1 MLENIKTDI
10 ERLIA
15 LYEKERSERMALQ
28 TRLDQCLAENESCRK
43 QIVELEQEVD
53 SLPLTEA
60 SGASGDNK
68 AAKEKIDKLVK
79 EIDRCISLL
88 EN

>member
-15 LYEKERSERMALQ
+15 LYEKERSEH
-28 TRLDQCLAENESCRK
+28 
-43 QIVELEQEVD
+43 
-53 SLPLTEA
+53 LTEA
-60 SGASGDNK
+60 FGAFGDNK

>member
-1 MLENIKTDI
+1 MNNISYICIQQEKYAPMLENIKTDI

-43 QIVELEQEVD
+43 QIV
-53 SLPLTEA
+53 
-60 SGASGDNK
+60 
-68 AAKEKIDKLVK
+68 
-79 EIDRCISLL
+79 
-88 EN
+88 

>member
-1 MLENIKTDI
+1 MLESLRKDI
-10 ERLIA
+10 EKLIS
-15 LYEKERSERMALQ
+15 LYEAEKAERVRLQ
-28 TRLDQCLAENESCRK
+28 TLLSQREAENESCRK

-53 SLPLTEA
+53 SLHLTEA
-60 SGASGDNK
+60 FGAFGDNK

>member
-15 LYEKERSERMALQ
+15 MYEKERTERIALQ
-28 TRLDQCLAENESCRK
+28 ERLARCMSENESCRK

-53 SLPLTEA
+53 NLHLTEA
-60 SGASGDNK
+60 FGAVGDNK